1 MSCVNVPIVPLRMAH
16 RRKVT
21 ACVRE
26 SCQVCALQS
35 GRPHPIPRDGRRRHS
50 DMLEACF
57 AGQSRR
63 SRQRRIRRCH
73 ACSRMQRRRSTP
85 ISVHPTLCSER
96 CSQSHGR
103 YLQNLNDGTACGPG
117 ARAGRSVVDGVP
129 TPVLSSSTLRCH
141 AGETAQCSSQI
152 ASAAVRLLSRRLRDV
167 QGQDLG

>member
-1 MSCVNVPIVPLRMAH
+1 
-16 RRKVT
+16 
-21 ACVRE
+21 
-26 SCQVCALQS
+26 
-35 GRPHPIPRDGRRRHS
+35 
-50 DMLEACF
+50 MLEACF

-96 CSQSHGR
+96 CSQPHGR
-103 YLQNLNDGTACGPG
+103 YLQNLNDGTACGPS
-117 ARAGRSVVDGVP
+117 ARVQAAPSSMPCRRPSCHQAPFAVTQARLRNAGR
-129 TPVLSSSTLRCH
+129 R
-141 AGETAQCSSQI
+141 SQV